1 MRTNCNLRIYNPNKL
16 TLTMRKLFPSMTLM
30 AAVGLAPNA
39 GAGGH
44 TGGATAAEEPVPA
57 MDELQRLRDDTR
69 RAHERGDAAA
79 YLNKSRLVHAFLNGS
94 PQSVLQLMGAEA
106 FAGRKDDALGSFEQ
120 FVRMGQSNEAA
131 LSAKQFDAI
140 RASERYATIHIAM
153 AANDGSISSANKLFE
168 LGDQP
173 LVPED
178 IDYDAAT
185 QLFYITS
192 VLKKTILAVDM
203 HGSARVFATAAGGW
217 PMLAVKV
224 DSRRRLLWATEVAL
238 DGYIQSPPK
247 DWGKSA
253 IDIYDLATGKLL
265 HRVEGPAHAALGDMT
280 LTADGDA
287 IVSDGGHGGVYRVRR
302 VSQRIER
309 LDAGGFISPQTPVVL
324 PDGLH
329 VMVPDYLRG
338 IGVLDLESKRIAWLA
353 MEGRHALSG
362 IDGLYL
368 FGNALLATQNGTS
381 PERVVRFELDASLEH
396 VASESIIERATPS
409 LGDPTH
415 GVVIGNRFCYIANSG
430 WDALDDHG
438 NIKADKTPSPA
449 AVMCADLG
457 RN

>member
-1 MRTNCNLRIYNPNKL
+1 MRAISRFLKIDL
-16 TLTMRKLFPSMTLM
+16 TPMMNFFRNMTFL
-30 AAVGLAPNA
+30 AAVVLAPNA
-39 GAGGH
+39 G
-44 TGGATAAEEPVPA
+44 GGAASAQQPLPA
-57 MDELQRLRDDTR
+57 MEQLQRLRDDIR
-69 RAHERGDAAA
+69 RAHEGGDAAS
-79 YLNKSRLVHAFLNGS
+79 YLNKSRMVHAYLNGS
-94 PQSVLQLMGAEA
+94 PQSLLQLMSAEA
-106 FAGRKDDALGSFEQ
+106 FAGKPDEALDSFEQ

-131 LSAKQFDAI
+131 LSAKPLEAI
-140 RASERYATIHIAM
+140 RVSERYRGLHAAM
-153 AANDGSISSANKLFE
+153 AANDGSISTANKLFE
-168 LGDQP
+168 LDDQP

-192 VLKKTILAVDM
+192 VLKKMILAVDM
-203 HGSARVFATAAGGW
+203 HGSARVFATAASGW
-217 PMLAVKV
+217 PMMAVKV
-224 DSRRRLLWATEVAL
+224 DSRHRLLWATEVAL

-287 IVSDGGHGGVYRVRR
+287 IVSDGEHGGVYRVRR
-302 VSQRIER
+302 VSRHVER
-309 LDAGGFISPQTPVVL
+309 LDAGGFISPQTPIVL

-338 IGVLDLESKRIAWLA
+338 IGVLDLESKHIAWLA

-381 PERVVRFELDASLEH
+381 PERVVRFELDASLTH
-396 VASESIIERATPS
+396 IASESIIERATPT

-438 NIKADKTPSPA
+438 NINAGKTASPGII
-449 AVMCADLG
+449 MCADLG
-457 RN
+457 KN